1 MSSYNQVTQPTTVG
15 LAIVTAFE
23 ELTALRN
30 EMEELSAEIAGMFPE
45 TYGRIPKYEQA
56 QIAYKAFNDAIVRGA
71 DAGLIDSDRRQQGD
85 WAAHSI
91 MVKVGKQTRQNRAT
105 SQRVRL
111 GNAVQR
117 LQSASEMLWK
127 EGAEEHGE
135 LEEVIEEVK
144 DVVFPAAHG

>member
-1 MSSYNQVTQPTTVG
+1 MSSYNQISVPTTVG

-23 ELTALRN
+23 ELEALRD

-45 TYGRIPKYEQA
+45 TYGRIPKYKQA
-56 QIAYKAFNDAIVRGA
+56 QFAYKAFNDAVVRGG
-71 DAGLIDSDRRQQGD
+71 DAGLTDPKAQGA
-85 WAAHSI
+85 WATHSI

-117 LQSASEMLWK
+117 LQSAAQMLRK
-127 EGAEEHGE
+127 EGAEQHPE
-135 LEEVIEEVK
+135 LEEIIEGVK
-144 DVVFPAAHG
+144 NVEFPAAHG